1 MPTLKLSLACG
12 PYDLLYPLIEGKA
25 RAPGIEFDVL
35 TMASP
40 ERHGRMLRHEEFDVC
55 ELSLVSYLVA
65 RDNAKAFT
73 AIPVFPH
80 RRFRH
85 RYVVKRTGCGIERPA
100 DLNGRRVGLD
110 TLQNSAGLWMR
121 GMLQDHYGVDLGSI
135 EWWCQEEEDVAL
147 QPAAWMKVKRV
158 RKGGNIDQMLLDG
171 ELEAALYPE
180 VLPSIRSGSPKVG
193 LLFPDPRQAEIDYF
207 KRSGIFPIM
216 HTVVIKN
223 AILEKHP
230 WVAVSVLQAFQ
241 QAKELCY
248 ARLRNP
254 RNTALAWMPDLLR
267 EQEAVLGQDPWP
279 YGIEDNRKALEA
291 AVRYVFDQGMIA
303 SRPKIEELFFPPSL
317 QGVQHY
323 L

>member
-1 MPTLKLSLACG
+1 MPQLRLSLACG
-12 PYDLLYPLIEGKA
+12 PYDLLYPLIEGTA

-65 RDNAKAFT
+65 RDHARAFT

-85 RYVVKRTGCGIERPA
+85 RYMAKRAGCGIEKPA

-121 GMLQDHYGVDLGSI
+121 GILQDHYGVDLRSI

-147 QPAAWMKVKRV
+147 KPAAWMKVKRV
-158 RKGGNIDQMLLDG
+158 GKGGSIDQMLLDG

-216 HTVVIKN
+216 HTVVVRN
-223 AILEKHP
+223 SILEKHP

-241 QAKELCY
+241 QAKALCY

-254 RNTALAWMPDLLR
+254 RNTALAWIPDLLR
-267 EQEAVLGQDPWP
+267 EQEAVLGKDPWP
-279 YGIEDNRKALEA
+279 YGLDGNRKTLEA

-303 SRPKIEELFFPPSL
+303 KKPEIEDLFFPASL
-317 QGVQHY
+317 QDVQHY